1 MAIATAVVVA
11 TGMAAVAKAAGNPT
25 LVSLGCLLLVT
36 SIVVNAVAYR
46 MMAVARH
53 ETLARAGQAKST
65 RRPSAIKGI
74 VLAVVSGVLMGSF
87 NPLLDK
93 ARAGEIG
100 MGPYALAAMFG
111 LGVFFTT
118 PIFNIFFMNLPVE
131 GDPLDFGS
139 FFNSK
144 PSQHILGMI
153 GGVIWLTG
161 ILGLMVAGSVP
172 DQIQGSP
179 VVHFMLG
186 QTWPVLAAL
195 WGVLVFREFKGS
207 DIRVKILSTLTLV
220 LFVCGLG
227 MIALGPIYVLGQQ

>member
-1 MAIATAVVVA
+1 
-11 TGMAAVAKAAGNPT
+11 
-25 LVSLGCLLLVT
+25 
-36 SIVVNAVAYR
+36 
-46 MMAVARH
+46 
-53 ETLARAGQAKST
+53 
-65 RRPSAIKGI
+65 
-74 VLAVVSGVLMGSF
+74 
-87 NPLLDK
+87 
-93 ARAGEIG
+93 
-100 MGPYALAAMFG
+100 
-111 LGVFFTT
+111 
-118 PIFNIFFMNLPVE
+118 
-131 GDPLDFGS
+131 
-139 FFNSK
+139 
-144 PSQHILGMI
+144 MI